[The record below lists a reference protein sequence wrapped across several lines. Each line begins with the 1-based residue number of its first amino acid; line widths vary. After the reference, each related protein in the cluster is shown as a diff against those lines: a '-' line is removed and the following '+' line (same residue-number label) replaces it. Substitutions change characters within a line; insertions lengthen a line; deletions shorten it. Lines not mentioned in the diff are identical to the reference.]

1 MNTTA
6 KGNKFE
12 DKVYQIFKGLL
23 EDDKLLV
30 NSKQSVIKKKA
41 KYYSEARKKN
51 IITDISIETTM
62 DMSSSYNLLTII
74 ECKDC
79 NRPILSMT

>member
-41 KYYSEARKKN
+41 KYYSEARKK
-51 IITDISIETTM
+51 I
-62 DMSSSYNLLTII
+62 
-74 ECKDC
+74 
-79 NRPILSMT
+79 